1 MASYLEALYAKATR
15 KAHPSFAMLEL
26 TYQCNFSCRHCYNPI
41 ARKNQARKNG
51 PPKPPAKP
59 LSFEEIVSVLD
70 QLREM
75 GVLYVSLTGGEPL
88 LHPRFF
94 DILEA
99 AKERSFAV
107 RIFTNGALITPA
119 IADRLSEIGPHCLE
133 ISIHGAS
140 DATAEALNQVKGSH
154 QALLRT
160 LGYLKERGLRV
171 YLKCT
176 VTKLNEG
183 ELSDIKAIGGTF
195 GFPVFF
201 DPVITLSDDGEEYPL
216 EMRASDEGVAKLYKS
231 DGLNVGNSPFDWEP
245 GDLSCT
251 VGAGTI
257 HITPYGDIQP
267 CIQWKQ
273 SVGNIRE
280 KPLKEIW
287 TTSPILEEARRV
299 AREMPALIKQGTK
312 DHAFC
317 RHCPGL
323 SLLRYGDP
331 RKLEEQYLRMAR
343 IKAEI
348 AREEA
353 NTFSP
358 GGKNNA
364 FPPGEKGGLDTA

>member
-1 MASYLEALYAKATR
+1 
-15 KAHPSFAMLEL
+15 
-26 TYQCNFSCRHCYNPI
+26 
-41 ARKNQARKNG
+41 
-51 PPKPPAKP
+51 
-59 LSFEEIVSVLD
+59 
-70 QLREM
+70 
-75 GVLYVSLTGGEPL
+75 
-88 LHPRFF
+88 
-94 DILEA
+94 
-99 AKERSFAV
+99 
-107 RIFTNGALITPA
+107 
-119 IADRLSEIGPHCLE
+119 
-133 ISIHGAS
+133 
-140 DATAEALNQVKGSH
+140 
-154 QALLRT
+154 
-160 LGYLKERGLRV
+160 
-171 YLKCT
+171 

-195 GFPVFF
+195 GFPVYF

-216 EMRASDEGVAKLYKS
+216 ELKASDEGVAQLYKS

-358 GGKNNA
+358 GGNNKA
-364 FPPGEKGGLDTA
+364 FPPG

>member
-1 MASYLEALYAKATR
+1 
-15 KAHPSFAMLEL
+15 
-26 TYQCNFSCRHCYNPI
+26 
-41 ARKNQARKNG
+41 
-51 PPKPPAKP
+51 
-59 LSFEEIVSVLD
+59 
-70 QLREM
+70 
-75 GVLYVSLTGGEPL
+75 
-88 LHPRFF
+88 
-94 DILEA
+94 
-99 AKERSFAV
+99 
-107 RIFTNGALITPA
+107 
-119 IADRLSEIGPHCLE
+119 
-133 ISIHGAS
+133 
-140 DATAEALNQVKGSH
+140 
-154 QALLRT
+154 
-160 LGYLKERGLRV
+160 
-171 YLKCT
+171 

-195 GFPVFF
+195 GFPVYF

-216 EMRASDEGVAKLYKS
+216 ELKASDEGVAQLYKS

-312 DHAFC
+312 DHAYC

-353 NTFSP
+353 NAFPP

-364 FPPGEKGGLDTA
+364 FPPG